1 MTRSSA
7 PRPRSRSLISVVTK
21 SSTLEKSDAI
31 SLRSAS
37 VVPRPKIF
45 SNTLPG
51 SASIGSGVV
60 GVRNEIV
67 RL

>member
-1 MTRSSA
+1 MKLLAMS
-7 PRPRSRSLISVVTK
+7 SRSAAVS
-21 SSTLEKSDAI
+21 
-31 SLRSAS
+31 
-37 VVPRPKIF
+37 PRPKIF
-45 SNTLPG
+45 SKTLRG